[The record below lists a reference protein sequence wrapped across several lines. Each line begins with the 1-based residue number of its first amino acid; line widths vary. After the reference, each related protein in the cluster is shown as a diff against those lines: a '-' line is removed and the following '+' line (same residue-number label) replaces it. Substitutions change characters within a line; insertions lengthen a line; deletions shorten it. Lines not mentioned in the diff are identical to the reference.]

1 MPSQKERR
9 SSAVR
14 RLVRM
19 RLLQPIVEFTH
30 AQASSGIVLMACAA
44 IALIWANSPWAESY
58 FHLWET
64 PVGFVFGPYAIEKS
78 LHHWINDGLMAIFF
92 LLVGLEI
99 KREIIVGELS
109 SMRQAALPIAAAIG
123 GMIVPA
129 VLYLVFNFGTP
140 GAKGWGIAMATDIAF
155 SLGALALLGSRAPL
169 SLKVFLTAFA
179 IVDDLGA
186 VLVIALFYTA
196 SIDLQS
202 ILIAGAAFLG
212 LLLLNVLGVRK
223 LFAFALLGI
232 VLWFALLNSGIH
244 ATIAG
249 VLLALTIPARV
260 RLNPSDFMRRNEEL
274 LEEFQSADATEQ
286 ELILDER
293 RQGALRAIASACEEV
308 QMPLQRME
316 HSLHGWVNL
325 MIMPIFALANAGVSF
340 AGFEAKAIAEPITLG
355 VLVGLV
361 VGKPLGIVGASWL
374 AVISGVAQ
382 LPKGITWSQIVGAGI
397 LGGIGFTMALF
408 IANLAF
414 GTNGDLERAKVGIL
428 VASALAGVAGVWL
441 LGRGRQRQPASS
453 KAAAAGTSS

>member
-1 MPSQKERR
+1 MGRLKERK
-9 SSAVR
+9 SGAVR
-14 RLVRM
+14 RLVRI

-44 IALIWANSPWAESY
+44 IAIFWANSAWAEAY

-64 PVGFVFGPYAIEKS
+64 PLGFAFGGYAIEKS
-78 LHHWINDGLMAIFF
+78 LHHWINDGLMAVFF

-109 SMRQAALPIAAAIG
+109 SLRQASLPIAAAIG

-129 VLYLVFNFGTP
+129 LLYLVFNIGTP
-140 GAKGWGIAMATDIAF
+140 AAKGWGIAMATDIAF

-169 SLKVFLTAFA
+169 SLKIFLTAFA

-196 SIDLQS
+196 SIDSQAL
-202 ILIAGAAFLG
+202 LLAGAAFAG
-212 LLLLNVLGVRK
+212 LLCLNFMGVRK
-223 LFAFALLGI
+223 LYVYAILGI
-232 VLWFALLNSGIH
+232 VLWLGLLNSGIH

-249 VLLALTIPARV
+249 VLLALTIPARI
-260 RLNPSDFMRRNEEL
+260 RLDPGDFLRRSEEL
-274 LEEFQSADATEQ
+274 LDEFRSGQGSESQ
-286 ELILDER
+286 PILDER
-293 RQGALRAIASACEEV
+293 RQGALRAIESACEEV

-325 MIMPIFALANAGVSF
+325 LIMPIFALANAGVSF
-340 AGFEAKAIAEPITLG
+340 SGFDAKAMAEPITLG

-361 VGKPLGIVGASWL
+361 VGKPVGIVLASWL
-374 AVISGVAQ
+374 AVKSGIAQ
-382 LPKGITWSQIVGAGI
+382 LPKGIGWTQIVGAGI

-414 GTNGDLERAKVGIL
+414 GTGSDLEKAKVGIL
-428 VASALAGVAGVWL
+428 LASALAGVAGVWL
-441 LGRGRQRQPASS
+441 LGRGRQRQPST
-453 KAAAAGTSS
+453 KAAPAGAGT

>member
-1 MPSQKERR
+1 M
-9 SSAVR
+9 R

-64 PVGFVFGPYAIEKS
+64 PVGFVFGPYAIEKT
-78 LHHWINDGLMAIFF
+78 LHHWINDGLMAVFF

-109 SMRQAALPIAAAIG
+109 SIRQAALPIAAAIG

-129 VLYLVFNFGTP
+129 LLYLAFNVGTP
-140 GAKGWGIAMATDIAF
+140 AAKGWGIAMATDIAF

-169 SLKVFLTAFA
+169 SLKIFLTAFA

-186 VLVIALFYTA
+186 VIVIALFYTA
-196 SIDLQS
+196 SIDMTS
-202 ILIAGAAFLG
+202 VMVAAGAFFG
-212 LLLLNVLGVRK
+212 LLLLNYMGVRK

-249 VLLALTIPARV
+249 VLLALTIPTRI
-260 RLNPSDFMRRNEEL
+260 RLDPGDFMRRNEEL
-274 LEEFQSADATEQ
+274 LEEFQTTEAQDQ
-286 ELILDER
+286 EPILDER
-293 RQGALRAIASACEEV
+293 RQGALRAIEAACEEV

-340 AGFEAKAIAEPITLG
+340 AGFEAKALAEPITLG

-361 VGKPLGIVGASWL
+361 VGKPVGIVAASWI
-374 AVISGVAQ
+374 AVKAGVAQ
-382 LPKGITWSQIVGAGI
+382 LPQGISWLQIVGAGI

-414 GTNGDLERAKVGIL
+414 GTNGDLEKAKVGIL
-428 VASALAGVAGVWL
+428 IASALAGFVGVWL
-441 LGRGRQRQPASS
+441 LGRGRQRHPARTGSELVGGES
-453 KAAAAGTSS
+453 

>member
-1 MPSQKERR
+1 
-9 SSAVR
+9 
-14 RLVRM
+14 M

-58 FHLWET
+58 FHVWET
-64 PVGFVFGPYAIEKS
+64 PVGFVFGPYAIEKT
-78 LHHWINDGLMAIFF
+78 LHHWINDGLMAVFF

-109 SMRQAALPIAAAIG
+109 SVRQAALPIAAAIG

-129 VLYLVFNFGTP
+129 FLYLVFNIGTP
-140 GAKGWGIAMATDIAF
+140 AAKGWGIAMATDIAF

-169 SLKVFLTAFA
+169 SLKIFLTAFA

-186 VLVIALFYTA
+186 VIVIALFYTA
-196 SIDLQS
+196 SIDVTSVLV
-202 ILIAGAAFLG
+202 GVAAFLG
-212 LLLLNVLGVRK
+212 LLLLNYMGVRK

-260 RLNPSDFMRRNEEL
+260 RLDPGDFMRRNEEL
-274 LEEFQSADATEQ
+274 LEEFQTTEAQ
-286 ELILDER
+286 DQDLILDER
-293 RQGALRAIASACEEV
+293 RQGALRAIEASCEEA

-340 AGFEAKAIAEPITLG
+340 AGFEARALAEPITLG

-361 VGKPLGIVGASWL
+361 VGKPVGIVAASWI
-374 AVISGVAQ
+374 AVKAGVAQ
-382 LPKGITWSQIVGAGI
+382 LPQGISWIQIIGAGI

-414 GTNGDLERAKVGIL
+414 GTNSDLEKAKVGIL
-428 VASALAGVAGVWL
+428 VASALAGVVGVWL
-441 LGRGRQRQPASS
+441 LGRGRQRHSART
-453 KAAAAGTSS
+453 TSEPLGAEN

>member
-1 MPSQKERR
+1 M
-9 SSAVR
+9 R

-64 PVGFVFGPYAIEKS
+64 PVGFVFGPYAIEKT
-78 LHHWINDGLMAIFF
+78 LHHWINDGLMAVFF

-109 SMRQAALPIAAAIG
+109 SIRQAALPIAAAIG

-129 VLYLVFNFGTP
+129 LLYLAFNIGTP
-140 GAKGWGIAMATDIAF
+140 AAKGWGIAMATDIAF

-169 SLKVFLTAFA
+169 SLKIFLTAFA

-186 VLVIALFYTA
+186 VIVIALFYTA
-196 SIDLQS
+196 SIDMTS
-202 ILIAGAAFLG
+202 VMVAAGAFFG
-212 LLLLNVLGVRK
+212 LLLLNYMGVRK

-249 VLLALTIPARV
+249 VLLALTIPTRI
-260 RLNPSDFMRRNEEL
+260 RLDPGDFKRRNEEL
-274 LEEFQSADATEQ
+274 LEEFQTTEAQDQ
-286 ELILDER
+286 EPILDER
-293 RQGALRAIASACEEV
+293 RQGALRAIEAACEEV

-340 AGFEAKAIAEPITLG
+340 AGFEAKALAEPITLG

-361 VGKPLGIVGASWL
+361 VGKPVGIVAASWI
-374 AVISGVAQ
+374 AVKAGVAQ
-382 LPKGITWSQIVGAGI
+382 LPQGISWLQIVGAGI

-414 GTNGDLERAKVGIL
+414 GTNGDLEKAKVGIL
-428 VASALAGVAGVWL
+428 IASALAGFVGVWL
-441 LGRGRQRQPASS
+441 LGRGRQRHPARTGSELVGGES
-453 KAAAAGTSS
+453 